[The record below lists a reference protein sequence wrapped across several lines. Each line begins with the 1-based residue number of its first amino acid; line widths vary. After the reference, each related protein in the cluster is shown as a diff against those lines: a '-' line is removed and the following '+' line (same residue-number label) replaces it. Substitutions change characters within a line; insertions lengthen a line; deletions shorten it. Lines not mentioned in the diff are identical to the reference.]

1 MGKVKCEADAP
12 IGTGFDVS
20 IPYGKGKDN
29 TNDRRNLAKI
39 VSIPYGK
46 GKV

>member
-20 IPYGKGKDN
+20 IPYGKGKEDEFRSPM
-29 TNDRRNLAKI
+29 TTK
-39 VSIPYGK
+39 SINPLWER
-46 GKV
+46 